1 MFIASS
7 QPMNAFPGLSHE
19 TSLLGFALL
28 AVIGLVVLIAR
39 FKLNAF
45 VALILASVFVGMC
58 SGLELSRI
66 GQSFADGVGGVLGSI
81 AAIIGLG
88 TILGKLL
95 SESGGARVI
104 ANRLINLL
112 GPTRTHWSMMIVALV
127 IGIPVFFAVGLVLL
141 IPILFTVARETKTPL
156 MWLGLPM
163 LAGLSVAHG
172 LLPPHPGPMT
182 AIGLLNADTGRTLLY
197 SLIIGVP
204 VACLAGPI
212 LARWLV
218 KRDTER
224 RSPIR
229 RDSGA
234 PTTNAGSET
243 GAPRQVIAGHDE
255 DDGAHPPGFSAPSFA
270 LALFTIL
277 LPVVLMLFATIVDLR
292 LDPANRFRQWADF
305 IGHPLIA
312 LTVSVLF
319 AYWSFGFARGFR
331 REQLAKFSEECLGPV
346 ASVLLVVG
354 AGGGFSRVLINS
366 GVGDAIAGL
375 VKAAPVS
382 PLILGWLV
390 AALIRVATGSATVAI
405 STAAGI
411 LAPVAAAD
419 SGINVELLVLAMG
432 AGSLILSHVNDGGF
446 WLVKEYLRLTVTETL
461 RTWTV
466 METVISIAALALVLL
481 LNAIL

>member
-1 MFIASS
+1 
-7 QPMNAFPGLSHE
+7 MNALPGLSRE
-19 TSLLGFALL
+19 ASLLGFALL

-45 VALILASVFVGMC
+45 VALILASVFVGLC
-58 SGLELSRI
+58 SGLELTRI

-112 GPTRTHWSMMIVALV
+112 GPTRTHWSMMLVALV
-127 IGIPVFFAVGLVLL
+127 VGIPVFFAVGLVLL

-156 MWLGLPM
+156 MWLGLPL

-172 LLPPHPGPMT
+172 LIPPHPGPMT

-204 VACLAGPI
+204 VACLAGPV
-212 LARWLV
+212 LALWLV
-218 KRDTER
+218 KRDQRPGDVPTHEK
-224 RSPIR
+224 
-229 RDSGA
+229 GA
-234 PTTNAGSET
+234 KLLATVS
-243 GAPRQVIAGHDE
+243 
-255 DDGAHPPGFSAPSFA
+255 PPGFG
-270 LALFTIL
+270 LALLTIL
-277 LPVVLMLFATIVDLR
+277 LPVLLMLFATIVDLR
-292 LDPANRFRQWADF
+292 LEPAHRFREWADF

-331 REQLAKFSEECLGPV
+331 REQLARFSEECLGPV
-346 ASVLLVVG
+346 ATVLLVVG

-419 SGINVELLVLAMG
+419 PGINLELLVLAMG

-446 WLVKEYLRLTVTETL
+446 WLVKEYLQLTVTETL

-466 METVISIAALALVLL
+466 METVISVAALALVLVLDAL
-481 LNAIL
+481 L

>member
-1 MFIASS
+1 
-7 QPMNAFPGLSHE
+7 MNALPGLSHE
-19 TSLLGFALL
+19 TSLLVFALL

-45 VALILASVFVGMC
+45 VALILASVFVGLC
-58 SGLELSRI
+58 SGLELTRI
-66 GQSFADGVGGVLGSI
+66 GQSFADGVGGVLGFI

-88 TILGKLL
+88 TILGKMLG
-95 SESGGARVI
+95 ESGGARVI
-104 ANRLINLL
+104 ADRLINLL
-112 GPTRTHWSMMIVALV
+112 GPTRTHWSMMLVALV
-127 IGIPVFFAVGLVLL
+127 VGIPVFFAVGLVLL
-141 IPILFTVARETKTPL
+141 LPILFIVARETKTPL

-172 LLPPHPGPMT
+172 LIPPHPGPIT
-182 AIGLLNADTGRTLLY
+182 AIGVLHADTGRTLLY

-204 VACLAGPI
+204 VACVAGPI

-218 KRDTER
+218 KRDAER

-229 RDSGA
+229 RESEA
-234 PTTNAGSET
+234 LATKAGSET
-243 GAPRQVIAGHDE
+243 GAPAPMAASQLEVT
-255 DDGAHPPGFSAPSFA
+255 SAPSFG

-277 LPVVLMLFATIVDLR
+277 LPVLLMLFATVVDLR
-292 LDPANRFRQWADF
+292 LEPENRFRQWADF

-346 ASVLLVVG
+346 ATVLLVVG

-411 LAPVAAAD
+411 LAPVAA
-419 SGINVELLVLAMG
+419 STPGLNLELLVLAMG

-446 WLVKEYLRLTVTETL
+446 WLVKEYLQLTVTETL

-466 METVISIAALALVLL
+466 METVISIAALALVLV
-481 LNAIL
+481 LNMFVG

>member
-1 MFIASS
+1 
-7 QPMNAFPGLSHE
+7 MNFLPGLSHE
-19 TSLLGFALL
+19 ASLLVFALL

-45 VALILASVFVGMC
+45 VALILASVFVGLC
-58 SGLELSRI
+58 SGLELTRI

-88 TILGKLL
+88 TILGKMLG
-95 SESGGARVI
+95 ESGGAQVI

-127 IGIPVFFAVGLVLL
+127 VGIPVFFAVGLVLL
-141 IPILFTVARETKTPL
+141 IPILLTVARETETPL

-172 LLPPHPGPMT
+172 LIPPHPGPMT

-204 VACLAGPI
+204 VACLAGPV
-212 LARWLV
+212 LASWLV
-218 KRDTER
+218 KRNQRPNEMPAHEER
-224 RSPIR
+224 AKPPAAIS
-229 RDSGA
+229 
-234 PTTNAGSET
+234 
-243 GAPRQVIAGHDE
+243 
-255 DDGAHPPGFSAPSFA
+255 PPGFG

-277 LPVVLMLFATIVDLR
+277 LPVLLMLFATVVDLR
-292 LDPANRFRQWADF
+292 LEPSHRFRQWADF

-346 ASVLLVVG
+346 ATVLLVVG
-354 AGGGFSRVLINS
+354 AGGGFSKVLINS

-411 LAPVAAAD
+411 LAPVAA
-419 SGINVELLVLAMG
+419 STPGLNLELLVLAMG

-446 WLVKEYLRLTVTETL
+446 WLVKEYLRLSVTETL

-466 METVISIAALALVLL
+466 METVISLAALALVLL

>member
-1 MFIASS
+1 
-7 QPMNAFPGLSHE
+7 MNRLPGLSHE
-19 TSLLGFALL
+19 TSLLVFALV
-28 AVIGLVVLIAR
+28 AVIGLVGLIAR

-45 VALILASVFVGMC
+45 VALILASVFVGLC
-58 SGLELSRI
+58 SGLELTRI

-95 SESGGARVI
+95 GESGGARVI
-104 ANRLINLL
+104 ADRLINLL
-112 GPTRTHWSMMIVALV
+112 GPTRTHWSMLLVALV
-127 IGIPVFFAVGLVLL
+127 VGLPVFFAVGLVLL

-163 LAGLSVAHG
+163 LAGLSVTHG
-172 LLPPHPGPMT
+172 LIPPHPGPMT

-197 SLIIGVP
+197 SLLIGVP

-212 LARWLV
+212 LARWLL
-218 KRDTER
+218 KRDQRPGELAALEAATKPLATC
-224 RSPIR
+224 S
-229 RDSGA
+229 
-234 PTTNAGSET
+234 
-243 GAPRQVIAGHDE
+243 
-255 DDGAHPPGFSAPSFA
+255 PPGFG

-277 LPVVLMLFATIVDLR
+277 LPVILMLFATVVDLR
-292 LDPANRFRQWADF
+292 LAPAHRFRQWADF

-331 REQLAKFSEECLGPV
+331 REQIAKFSEDCLGPV
-346 ASVLLVVG
+346 ATVLLVVG

-366 GVGDAIAGL
+366 GVGDAIAEL
-375 VKAAPVS
+375 VQAAPVS

-411 LAPVAAAD
+411 LAPVAA
-419 SGINVELLVLAMG
+419 STPGLNLELLVLAMG

-466 METVISIAALALVLL
+466 METVISVAALALVLL
-481 LNAIL
+481 LNAVL

>member
-1 MFIASS
+1 
-7 QPMNAFPGLSHE
+7 MNALPGLSHE
-19 TSLLGFALL
+19 ASLLVFALL

-45 VALILASVFVGMC
+45 VALILASVFVGLC
-58 SGLELSRI
+58 SGLELPRI

-95 SESGGARVI
+95 GESGGARVI
-104 ANRLINLL
+104 ADRLINLL
-112 GPTRTHWSMMIVALV
+112 GPTRTHWSMMLVALV
-127 IGIPVFFAVGLVLL
+127 VGIPVFFAVGLVLL
-141 IPILFTVARETKTPL
+141 LPILFTVARETKTPL

-172 LLPPHPGPMT
+172 LIPPHPGPMT
-182 AIGLLNADTGRTLLY
+182 AIGLLKADTGRTLLY

-218 KRDTER
+218 KRDPER

-229 RDSGA
+229 RDSDETA
-234 PTTNAGSET
+234 TNAGSET
-243 GAPRQVIAGHDE
+243 GAPAPKAASLLE
-255 DDGAHPPGFSAPSFA
+255 ATSAPSFG

-277 LPVVLMLFATIVDLR
+277 LPVILMLFATVVDLR
-292 LDPANRFRQWADF
+292 LEPAHRFRQWADF

-312 LTVSVLF
+312 LTVSLLF

-346 ASVLLVVG
+346 ATVLLVVG

-366 GVGDAIAGL
+366 GVGDAIAEL

-419 SGINVELLVLAMG
+419 PNINLELLVLAMG

-466 METVISIAALALVLL
+466 METVISIAALALVLV
-481 LNAIL
+481 LNAVL

>member
-1 MFIASS
+1 
-7 QPMNAFPGLSHE
+7 MNALPGLSRE
-19 TSLLGFALL
+19 ASLLVFASL

-45 VALILASVFVGMC
+45 VALILASVFVGLC
-58 SGLELSRI
+58 SGLELTRI

-95 SESGGARVI
+95 GESGGARVI
-104 ANRLINLL
+104 ADRLINLL

-127 IGIPVFFAVGLVLL
+127 VGIPVFFAVGLVLL
-141 IPILFTVARETKTPL
+141 LPILFTVARETKTPL

-182 AIGLLNADTGRTLLY
+182 AIGLLHADTGRTLLY
-197 SLIIGVP
+197 SFIIGVP
-204 VACLAGPI
+204 VACLAGPL
-212 LARWLV
+212 LAKCLV
-218 KRDTER
+218 KREQH
-224 RSPIR
+224 PVE
-229 RDSGA
+229 A
-234 PTTNAGSET
+234 M
-243 GAPRQVIAGHDE
+243 
-255 DDGAHPPGFSAPSFA
+255 AHEEPLRPVSAVSPPGFG

-277 LPVVLMLFATIVDLR
+277 LPVILMLFATVVDLR
-292 LDPANRFRQWADF
+292 LEPAHRFRQWADF

-346 ASVLLVVG
+346 ATVLLVVG

-366 GVGDAIAGL
+366 GVGDAIAEL
-375 VKAAPVS
+375 VKEAHVS

-411 LAPVAAAD
+411 LAPVAARTPGL
-419 SGINVELLVLAMG
+419 SLELLVLAMG

-446 WLVKEYLRLTVTETL
+446 WLVKEYLQLSVTETL

-466 METVISIAALALVLL
+466 METVISVAALALVLVLNTL
-481 LNAIL
+481 L

>member
-1 MFIASS
+1 
-7 QPMNAFPGLSHE
+7 MNALPGLSDE
-19 TSLLGFALL
+19 TSLLVFALL

-45 VALILASVFVGMC
+45 VALILASVFVGLC
-58 SGLELSRI
+58 SGLELTRI

-95 SESGGARVI
+95 GESGGARVI
-104 ANRLINLL
+104 ANRLIGLL
-112 GPTRTHWSMMIVALV
+112 GPTRTHWSMMLVALV
-127 IGIPVFFAVGLVLL
+127 VGIPVFFAVGLVLL
-141 IPILFTVARETKTPL
+141 LPILFTVARETKTPL

-182 AIGLLNADTGRTLLY
+182 AIGLLKADTGRTLLY

-218 KRDTER
+218 KRDAEY

-229 RDSGA
+229 RDSGT
-234 PTTNAGSET
+234 PSTNAGSET
-243 GAPRQVIAGHDE
+243 GAPTMRAASLLVST
-255 DDGAHPPGFSAPSFA
+255 SAPSFG

-277 LPVVLMLFATIVDLR
+277 LPVVLMLFATVVDLR
-292 LDPANRFRQWADF
+292 LAPANRFRQWVDF
-305 IGHPLIA
+305 VGHPLIA

-319 AYWSFGFARGFR
+319 AYWSFGFARGIR
-331 REQLAKFSEECLGPV
+331 REHLAKFSEECLGPV
-346 ASVLLVVG
+346 ATVLLVVG
-354 AGGGFSRVLINS
+354 AGGGFSRVLINN
-366 GVGDAIAGL
+366 GVGDAIAEL
-375 VKAAPVS
+375 AKDAPVS

-411 LAPVAAAD
+411 LAPVAA
-419 SGINVELLVLAMG
+419 STPGLNLELLVLAMG

-446 WLVKEYLRLTVTETL
+446 WLVKESLQLTVTETL

-466 METVISIAALALVLL
+466 METVISIAALVLVLV
-481 LNAIL
+481 LNMFVG

>member
-1 MFIASS
+1 MHIL
-7 QPMNAFPGLSHE
+7 PGLSHE
-19 TSLLGFALL
+19 SSLLVFALL

-45 VALILASVFVGMC
+45 VALILASVFVGLC
-58 SGLELSRI
+58 SGLELTRI

-95 SESGGARVI
+95 GESGGARVI
-104 ANRLINLL
+104 ADRLINLF
-112 GPTRTHWSMMIVALV
+112 GPTRTHWSMMLVALV

-141 IPILFTVARETKTPL
+141 VPILFTVARETKTPL

-182 AIGLLNADTGRTLLY
+182 AIGLLQADTGRTLLY

-218 KRDTER
+218 NRNPER

-229 RDSGA
+229 RDSEA
-234 PTTNAGSET
+234 LATMAGSET
-243 GAPRQVIAGHDE
+243 GAPAPKSARQLEATSG
-255 DDGAHPPGFSAPSFA
+255 PSFG
-270 LALFTIL
+270 LALFTVL
-277 LPVVLMLFATIVDLR
+277 LPVLLMLFATVVDLR
-292 LDPANRFRQWADF
+292 LEPTHRFRQWADF
-305 IGHPLIA
+305 VGHPLIA
-312 LTVSVLF
+312 LTVSLLF

-346 ASVLLVVG
+346 ATVLLVVG

-366 GVGDAIAGL
+366 GVGAAIAGL
-375 VKAAPVS
+375 VQDAPVS
-382 PLILGWLV
+382 PLVLGWLV

-411 LAPVAAAD
+411 LAPVAVANP
-419 SGINVELLVLAMG
+419 GINRELLVLSMG

-466 METVISIAALALVLL
+466 METVISVAALALVLVLDTL
-481 LNAIL
+481 L

>member
-1 MFIASS
+1 
-7 QPMNAFPGLSHE
+7 MNFLPGLTRE
-19 TSLLGFALL
+19 TSLLVFALL

-45 VALILASVFVGMC
+45 VALILASVFVGLC
-58 SGLELSRI
+58 SGLELTRI

-95 SESGGARVI
+95 GESGGARVI
-104 ANRLINLL
+104 ASRLINLL
-112 GPTRTHWSMMIVALV
+112 GPTRTHWSMMLVALV

-229 RDSGA
+229 PDSETLA
-234 PTTNAGSET
+234 TEAGSET
-243 GAPRQVIAGHDE
+243 GAPATRAADPFETDPVYGPD
-255 DDGAHPPGFSAPSFA
+255 FSAPSFS

-277 LPVVLMLFATIVDLR
+277 LPVILMLFATVVDLR
-292 LDPANRFRQWADF
+292 LEPANRFRQWADF
-305 IGHPLIA
+305 VGHPLIA

-319 AYWSFGFARGFR
+319 AYWSASGGSNSRSSARNASAQLR
-331 REQLAKFSEECLGPV
+331 RCCWSWA
-346 ASVLLVVG
+346 
-354 AGGGFSRVLINS
+354 
-366 GVGDAIAGL
+366 
-375 VKAAPVS
+375 
-382 PLILGWLV
+382 
-390 AALIRVATGSATVAI
+390 RVAGSAGCS
-405 STAAGI
+405 STAAW
-411 LAPVAAAD
+411 
-419 SGINVELLVLAMG
+419 AMP
-432 AGSLILSHVNDGGF
+432 SRNSS
-446 WLVKEYLRLTVTETL
+446 RP
-461 RTWTV
+461 RPCRR
-466 METVISIAALALVLL
+466 
-481 LNAIL
+481 